1 MNMNESL
8 SSQQQNRETSNTFS
22 KILLYTTVFYISDS
36 MIQDLLVSFVGIYK
50 YFSPKSCMCTKK
62 IFQKVTRKYNN
73 KLIIK
78 KKKNQ
83 ETSVHLPRRY
93 QQQLQLTRASSISRR
108 LLWNKEKFRALAS
121 RIWQRNFQSSTMKA
135 RARIHRQPSRLQE
148 QRIPLRFCARRMI
161 CCKKEMMTM
170 MTATRKLFPGTH
182 KEMGLQYGHR
192 PSSRS
197 SCCLNTSSTT
207 ISLASFA
214 SLIPMS
220 ALALNTTYI
229 YLYIN
234 ILIYINFGL
243 AWLCFLSTIL
253 ICNLQQGF
261 KKTSPKQWEFR
272 HDKFR
277 RGCRHLLVEIV
288 RKKSDPSVFPAYL
301 KAASNEGS
309 IASAAGKEHNN
320 HLLLMEENESLKRE
334 RLQLQ
339 MQIAEFKALE
349 IRLLDSLSQ
358 YMGNFNHQNKV
369 RRLC

>member
-1 MNMNESL
+1 
-8 SSQQQNRETSNTFS
+8 
-22 KILLYTTVFYISDS
+22 
-36 MIQDLLVSFVGIYK
+36 
-50 YFSPKSCMCTKK
+50 MCTKK
-62 IFQKVTRKYNN
+62 KFQKVTRKYNN
-73 KLIIK
+73 KLIV

-93 QQQLQLTRASSISRR
+93 QQQLQLTRASIISRR

-121 RIWQRNFQSSTMKA
+121 CIWQRNFQSSTMKA
-135 RARIHRQPSRLQE
+135 RARIHRQASRLQE
-148 QRIPLRFCARRMI
+148 QRVPLRFCARRMI
-161 CCKKEMMTM
+161 CYKKEMMTM

-229 YLYIN
+229 YLYI
-234 ILIYINFGL
+234 ISLFTSIL

-309 IASAAGKEHNN
+309 IASAAGKQHNN

-349 IRLLDSLSQ
+349 IKLLDSLSQ

>member
-1 MNMNESL
+1 MNMNESRNFQHFFQKSSYIRQFFIHQIQRFRIYLFPLQEYINILALKVACAL
-8 SSQQQNRETSNTFS
+8 S
-22 KILLYTTVFYISDS
+22 
-36 MIQDLLVSFVGIYK
+36 
-50 YFSPKSCMCTKK
+50 KK
-62 IFQKVTRKYNN
+62 FQKVTRKYNN
-73 KLIIK
+73 KLIV

-93 QQQLQLTRASSISRR
+93 QQQLQLTRASIISRR

-121 RIWQRNFQSSTMKA
+121 CIWQRNFQSSTMKA
-135 RARIHRQPSRLQE
+135 RARIRRQASRLQE

-161 CCKKEMMTM
+161 CYKKEM

-229 YLYIN
+229 YLYI
-234 ILIYINFGL
+234 ISLFTSIL

-349 IRLLDSLSQ
+349 IKLLDSLSQ